1 MVPTS
6 SIWYPTPHIMYRMS
20 QNISPPSVRRLLYQ
34 DLQSGQNKKCAAVEL
49 DNVELDNREGLAG
62 QPSHFKRIKEPNG
75 RNEPKTELVSDFL
88 FLKENGDDSTQK
100 ATTLKLIEKSN
111 TLT

>member
-1 MVPTS
+1 
-6 SIWYPTPHIMYRMS
+6 MYRMA

-49 DNVELDNREGLAG
+49 DNREGLAG

-75 RNEPKTELVSDFL
+75 RNDPKTELVSDFL

-100 ATTLKLIEKSN
+100 ATTLKLIEKGN
-111 TLT
+111 ALT